1 MNAINHAATAL
12 LIKKYWPDTPLV
24 PALVSVQLIEVLWV
38 VLNIVGWERTEYTEP
53 VHSLANI
60 HLVHMPFSHSLAF
73 TLLIAAA
80 SWALLR
86 YVFKRPSWA
95 WPLAI
100 GVFSHIV
107 LDLITHA
114 RDIEIIPFLG
124 LPELGTGL
132 YLVPVFALMLELV
145 FVIFCWWVYG
155 GSRFMLGGL
164 LLLNMVSV
172 SIYVPQLVG
181 PEVFIGDFPEF
192 FPPVLGLHIL
202 FGWVAVW
209 YLVKREESRV
219 Q

>member
-12 LIKKYWPDTPLV
+12 LIKKYWPDTPLI

-38 VLNIVGWERTEYTEP
+38 LLNMLGWERTEYSDP
-53 VHSLANI
+53 VHSLADI

-73 TLLIAAA
+73 TLLIAAV
-80 SWALLR
+80 SWVLLR
-86 YVFKRPSWA
+86 YLFKRPSWA

-100 GVFSHIV
+100 GVFSHIA

-124 LPELGTGL
+124 LPEVGTGL
-132 YLVPVFALMLELV
+132 YLIPVSALILELV
-145 FVIFCWWVYG
+145 FMGVCWWLYG
-155 GSRFMLGGL
+155 GSRFMLVAL
-164 LLLNMVSV
+164 LVLNMLGA

-181 PEVFIGDFPEF
+181 PEVFIGDYPAF
-192 FPPVLGLHIL
+192 FPPVIGLHIV

-209 YLVKREESRV
+209 YLVKREESNA